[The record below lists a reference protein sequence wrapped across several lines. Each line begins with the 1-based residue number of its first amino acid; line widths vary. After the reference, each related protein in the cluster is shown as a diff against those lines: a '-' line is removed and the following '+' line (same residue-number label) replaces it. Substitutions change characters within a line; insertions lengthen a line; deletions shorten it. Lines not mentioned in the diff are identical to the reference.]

1 MYIAFPVLLYAG
13 ERIFRAIRSG
23 SYEIDVMKVLINF
36 LYHFKIFIKAAAC
49 RFKFSVSYDQI
60 FTGLFYRLILCSPL
74 IFHAGK
80 SLSRKSSAPQNAKT
94 RRF

>member
-1 MYIAFPVLLYAG
+1 MQTWMYIAFPVLLYAG

-23 SYEIDVMKVLINF
+23 SYEVDVMKVF
-36 LYHFKIFIKAAAC
+36 DQ
-49 RFKFSVSYDQI
+49 FSVSYDQI
-60 FTGLFYRLILCSPL
+60 FTGLFYRLILCSPF